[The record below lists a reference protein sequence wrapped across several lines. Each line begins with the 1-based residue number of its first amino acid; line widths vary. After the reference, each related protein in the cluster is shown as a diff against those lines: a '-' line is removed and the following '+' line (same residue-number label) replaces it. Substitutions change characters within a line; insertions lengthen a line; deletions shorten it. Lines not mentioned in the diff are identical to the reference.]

1 MFCIGEVD
9 LRIVHIE
16 VITIV
21 ARWYE
26 LGIQLGIHPGIVEAV
41 RRNYRDFGDGLY
53 QVLLLWLRR
62 SNIVEQSSLPSWRV
76 LVQAVAS
83 PTGGHNHALAVDI
96 ANRHLGEGYL
106 SVHFKIGNNTII
118 ILRFSDL

>member
-9 LRIVHIE
+9 LRMVNTE
-16 VITIV
+16 VITVV

-26 LGIQLGIHPGIVEAV
+26 LGIQLGIHPGSVEAV
-41 RRNYRDFGDGLY
+41 RRSYRDFGDALY

-62 SNIVEQSSLPSWRV
+62 NDIVEKSSLPSWRA

-96 ANRHLGEGYL
+96 AEHHPGKGYL
-106 SVHFKIGNNTII
+106 FVHFKIGNNTINFAI
-118 ILRFSDL
+118 Q